1 MLRGPQSTLL
11 MLYGKKK
18 ICRYAAPE
26 APFRQ
31 ENLDKMLP
39 AAALYLGSE
48 GISAKKKWTNFLTKL
63 QSCQIFKS
71 DICRPLR

>member
-1 MLRGPQSTLL
+1 M
-11 MLYGKKK
+11 GK
-18 ICRYAAPE
+18 RRWPLGYAAPE

-48 GISAKKKWTNFLTKL
+48 ASAQKKVGL
-63 QSCQIFKS
+63 IF
-71 DICRPLR
+71 